1 MVCESL
7 SKSEIRGHVVEVLL
21 PKCKGKNDKEL
32 LLLKHRQGRII
43 VKAQTVCLQL
53 GDHNNFHV
61 NVVDL
66 AMRDDISELLTK
78 VSDDD
83 ELVIRV
89 LPRNGEPEEFI
100 LKGDASVTFPSINI
114 CADFF
119 RIIPPSNENPSIDSS
134 LGITVDSQ
142 IHTSDAQIGDWNKA
156 VINSREGFCDVFDST
171 RPILRVLWSPPKFV
185 SVSLNTNDFPNF
197 ERDHWVVLEICKNRF
212 DGRAFEYCFEDKIK
226 RQQGIIFCKS
236 SCGLS
241 LAGSKKMKGFYDVDV
256 TVTERSQNEKMDV
269 KEGVM
274 FKRDASFENLRG
286 LVGFWFR
293 FHTANKRYIIT
304 FSLREKE
311 TRIQQSGI
319 LLDEVH
325 LDIAVETSKR
335 ERPRPSRDRKRLY
348 PNREVREGESV
359 SGEIHSKPTS
369 PPEGNNEA
377 IQGSEQFSPKDNGNQ
392 PCLSISD
399 ETIFSR
405 EKLPRCNHVTAVK
418 RKQTSPKTKRHRTP
432 LWPAKEIREET
443 SPPGEIHSKPTSLP
457 EEGNELEAVEA
468 SEHFSPNKNEKQ
480 PCLPVSEETK
490 SVSGEELQG
499 YNHMTTAKHKQ
510 KRAPP
515 KRKSQRSHLL
525 ERDYC
530 NGEAR
535 LLGQASQFMSKEIPL
550 PAEVGGS
557 VYEQNLRIMEVLGDL
572 RDNGKW
578 KEFDCEADQLL
589 RNFFDCNSLLITAIL
604 EQGKAACFRND
615 QTSAEDFIKKA
626 SLKIRQESC
635 SFVSLWKGRAN
646 TYLAEIYGRD
656 KLALGKAQRCIASA
670 KKYLKNTCYLLDRAC
685 LACEEGSLL
694 LQQSHLSSMAEE
706 SRRCFDSCIELCNLG
721 LEESPNNRLLLR
733 THDLAVTKKA
743 MLLLH
748 VSKDYGPGG
757 NLVNEKTLLEARQC
771 LESLK
776 LASVTEMT
784 KTAQVQY
791 HFARSDQYFREQRTV
806 DAISH
811 AQTAFD
817 LSRQFGFDT
826 CSAAEDRLN
835 FLLQFSNS
843 N

>member
-1 MVCESL
+1 MSFRQGGRRTEVPAALLKRKISG
-7 SKSEIRGHVVEVLL
+7 KIVEVLL
-21 PKCKGKNDKEL
+21 PKHNTMKPQ
-32 LLLKHRQGRII
+32 QGHII
-43 VKAQTVCLQL
+43 VQAKTVCLQI
-53 GDHNNFHV
+53 GDYNNFHFD
-61 NVVDL
+61 VVDL
-66 AMRDDISELLTK
+66 GMSDDVSELLTK

-89 LPRNGEPEEFI
+89 LRRYGEPEEFI
-100 LKGDASVTFPSINI
+100 LKRNASVICPSINI

-119 RIIPPSNENPSIDSS
+119 RIIPPSDEKPNTDSS
-134 LGITVDSQ
+134 FGITVDSQ

-156 VINSREGFCDVFDST
+156 IINPREGFCDVFDST
-171 RPILRVLWSPPKFV
+171 RPILRVLRSPPKFV
-185 SVSLNTNDFPNF
+185 SVSLNIKDFPNF
-197 ERDHWVVLEICKNRF
+197 KRDHRVVLKICKNRF

-236 SCGLS
+236 LRGLS

-256 TVTERSQNEKMDV
+256 TVTERSQNEKMEV

-304 FSLREKE
+304 FSLWEKD
-311 TRIQQSGI
+311 TRGEKSGV

-325 LDIAVETSKR
+325 IDVETG
-335 ERPRPSRDRKRLY
+335 ERKRSPLS
-348 PNREVREGESV
+348 RRKKLLCLAEEVFEEASLP
-359 SGEIHSKPTS
+359 GEIHSEPTS
-369 PPEGNNEA
+369 LPEGSNKAVE
-377 IQGSEQFSPKDNGNQ
+377 GSEQILPNDNGRL
-392 PCLSISD
+392 PSLPFSE
-399 ETIFSR
+399 ETGFSGK
-405 EKLPRCNHVTAVK
+405 KLWEYNHMTAGKRIQTPPK
-418 RKQTSPKTKRHRTP
+418 RKRRRKLLCPVTG
-432 LWPAKEIREET
+432 PATGPATEKPEET
-443 SPPGEIHSKPTSLP
+443 SLPGEIHSKPTSLP
-457 EEGNELEAVEA
+457 EGSHKLEENE
-468 SEHFSPNKNEKQ
+468 Q
-480 PCLPVSEETK
+480 CLPLSKETK
-490 SVSGEELQG
+490 FPGENLLG
-499 YNHMTTAKHKQ
+499 YNHMTAEKLKQ
-510 KRAPP
+510 ILAPP
-515 KRKSQRSHLL
+515 SRKSQRSHLL
-525 ERDYC
+525 KRDYC

-535 LLGQASQFMSKEIPL
+535 LQGQASQFMSKEMPL
-550 PAEVGGS
+550 PAEVDGS
-557 VYEQNLRIMEVLGDL
+557 VYEQSLRIMEVLGDL

-578 KEFDCEADQLL
+578 EEFDCEADQLL
-589 RNFFDCNSLLITAIL
+589 RKFFDCNDLLITVIL

-635 SFVSLWKGRAN
+635 SLVSLWKGRAN

-670 KKYLKNTCYLLDRAC
+670 KKYLKNTSYLLDRAC

-706 SRRCFDSCIELCNLG
+706 SRRCFDSSIEICNLG
-721 LEESPNNRLLLR
+721 LEERPNNRLLLR

-748 VSKDYGPGG
+748 FSKDYGMSG

-776 LASVTEMT
+776 LASVKEMT
-784 KTAQVQY
+784 ETAQVQY
-791 HFARSDQYFREQRTV
+791 HLVRSDQYFREQRTV

-826 CSAAEDRLN
+826 CSAAEVRLN
-835 FLLQFSNS
+835 FLLKFSNS

>member
-7 SKSEIRGHVVEVLL
+7 SKSKIRGHVVEVLL
-21 PKCKGKNDKEL
+21 PKCKKNNDKEP
-32 LLLKHRQGRII
+32 LLLKHRQGHII

-66 AMRDDISELLTK
+66 AMPDDISELLTK

-119 RIIPPSNENPSIDSS
+119 RIIPPSDENPSIDSS

-171 RPILRVLWSPPKFV
+171 RPILRVLWPPPKFV

-197 ERDHWVVLEICKNRF
+197 ERDHWVVFEICKNRF

-274 FKRDASFENLRG
+274 FKRDTSFENLRG

-304 FSLREKE
+304 FSLWEKE
-311 TRIQQSGI
+311 YRSQQSGI

-359 SGEIHSKPTS
+359 SDEIHSKPTS
-369 PPEGNNEA
+369 LSEGSNEA

-399 ETIFSR
+399 EIIFSG

-418 RKQTSPKTKRHRTP
+418 RKQTSPKRKRHRKP
-432 LWPAKEIREET
+432 SWPAKEIPEET
-443 SPPGEIHSKPTSLP
+443 SLPGEIHSNPTSLP
-457 EEGNELEAVEA
+457 EGGNELEAVEA
-468 SEHFSPNKNEKQ
+468 SEQFSPNKNEKQ

-499 YNHMTTAKHKQ
+499 NNHMTTAKHKQ

-525 ERDYC
+525 KRDYC

-550 PAEVGGS
+550 PAEVDGS
-557 VYEQNLRIMEVLGDL
+557 VYEQSLRIMEVLGDL

-589 RNFFDCNSLLITAIL
+589 RNFFDCNSLLITVIL

-626 SLKIRQESC
+626 SLKIRHESC
-635 SFVSLWKGRAN
+635 SLVSLWKGRAN

-656 KLALGKAQRCIASA
+656 KLAFGKAQRRIVYAN
-670 KKYLKNTCYLLDRAC
+670 KYLKNTSYLLDRAC

-706 SRRCFDSCIELCNLG
+706 SRRCFDSSIELCNLG

-748 VSKDYGPGG
+748 FSKDYGPGG
-757 NLVNEKTLLEARQC
+757 NLVNEKTLLKARQC
-771 LESLK
+771 LEGLK

-826 CSAAEDRLN
+826 CSAAEVRLN
-835 FLLQFSNS
+835 FLLKFSNS